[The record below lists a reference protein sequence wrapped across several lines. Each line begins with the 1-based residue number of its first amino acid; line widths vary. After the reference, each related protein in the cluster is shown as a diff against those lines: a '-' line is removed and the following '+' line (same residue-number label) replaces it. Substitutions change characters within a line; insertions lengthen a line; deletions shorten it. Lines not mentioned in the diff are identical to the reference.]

1 MLTLFYNNLTLS
13 KSVTLVTVNIV
24 NDIPIITIGIIV
36 FISNLVLFIIAFI
49 AVGKDFER
57 YTIYSSFF
65 LAILIYILEV
75 IVQVET
81 PLVDDLMINLIFG
94 ILIQGIGMAII
105 FYQNSST
112 GGTDIVAKIINKY
125 FNLEIGKALLLADFM
140 IVFLVG
146 ISFDKTLGLYALLGI
161 IFNFY
166 VIDNFIKGL
175 KKKSN
180 IFIISERSFEI
191 NDFIY
196 KYIRARFNNFLC

>member
-1 MLTLFYNNLTLS
+1 M
-13 KSVTLVTVNIV
+13 TVNIV

-196 KYIRARFNNFLC
+196 KYIRVRFNNFLC